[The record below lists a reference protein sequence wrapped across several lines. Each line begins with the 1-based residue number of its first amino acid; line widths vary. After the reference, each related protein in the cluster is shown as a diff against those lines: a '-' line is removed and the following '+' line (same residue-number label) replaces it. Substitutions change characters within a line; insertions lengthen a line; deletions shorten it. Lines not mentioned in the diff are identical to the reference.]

1 MYLRL
6 FTFNLWTKIPDG
18 YKWQWIWGLLWGELG
33 LGSISRPDHVALE
46 TPWSCF
52 RFIFHLSRLWV
63 CLFMYWTK
71 VRYCNKTLS
80 LIFFLYNLFYMFHTY
95 GLPPILLFK
104 IWAWQTDET
113 FVHQLKKNMYAVSK
127 PRPMTSPLQD
137 PSLQSHHIVVPLV
150 NIKM

>member
-1 MYLRL
+1 MQTAVQPVSAFEPHEPLIILLSTTCTYACLI
-6 FTFNLWTKIPDG
+6 FFLWTKFPDG
-18 YKWQWIWGLLWGELG
+18 YRWHWIWGLLWGELD
-33 LGSISRPDHVALE
+33 LRSTSRPNLVALE

-71 VRYCNKTLS
+71 VRYCNKALS

-104 IWAWQTDET
+104 IWAWHWYLSWLGELRIHGMD
-113 FVHQLKKNMYAVSK
+113 
-127 PRPMTSPLQD
+127 
-137 PSLQSHHIVVPLV
+137 
-150 NIKM
+150 